1 MSRERA
7 RVRMAAAMLVL
18 AASALGSLALVG
30 PAGAAQTRGDGPDAR
45 KRQAVEMYAREL
57 KDRER
62 GKDVRVDRTIRS
74 DYKGDRVT
82 WSGYMSVQRN
92 GPDRSL
98 RVSCTVAF
106 DGQNRIT
113 SFESSG
119 SGSGSGGSGG
129 GNDAASRACWR
140 EAERRGAD
148 VREVGDTADVGR
160 GARLVML
167 RLDRRGELLCLYR
180 GSATLYRPL

>member
-7 RVRMAAAMLVL
+7 RVCMAAAMLVL
-18 AASALGSLALVG
+18 AASALLVG

-45 KRQAVEMYAREL
+45 KRQAVEMCAREL

-62 GKDVRVDRTIRS
+62 GKNVRVDRTIRS

-92 GPDRSL
+92 GPDRSM

-113 SFESSG
+113 SFESS
-119 SGSGSGGSGG
+119 
-129 GNDAASRACWR
+129 
-140 EAERRGAD
+140 
-148 VREVGDTADVGR
+148 
-160 GARLVML
+160 
-167 RLDRRGELLCLYR
+167 
-180 GSATLYRPL
+180 

>member
-1 MSRERA
+1 MC
-7 RVRMAAAMLVL
+7 
-18 AASALGSLALVG
+18 
-30 PAGAAQTRGDGPDAR
+30 
-45 KRQAVEMYAREL
+45 AREL

-129 GNDAASRACWR
+129 GGNDAASRACWR

>member
-1 MSRERA
+1 MSRAGA
-7 RVRMAAAMLVL
+7 RVGIAAAMLTVG
-18 AASALGSLALVG
+18 ALGIAWAAG
-30 PAGAAQTRGDGPDAR
+30 PAGAAQARGDGPDAR
-45 KRQAVEMYAREL
+45 KRQAVELCAREL

-62 GKDVRVDRTIRS
+62 GRDVRVDRTIRS
-74 DYKGDRVT
+74 DYKGDRVYWT
-82 WSGYMSVQRN
+82 GYMSVQRS

-129 GNDAASRACWR
+129 GGDDAASRACWR

-160 GARLVML
+160 GARLIML
-167 RLDRRGELLCLYR
+167 RLERRGELLCLYR

>member
-1 MSRERA
+1 MSREA
-7 RVRMAAAMLVL
+7 PGLVWQRPCWR
-18 AASALGSLALVG
+18 LGVLALVAG

-45 KRQAVEMYAREL
+45 KRQAVEMCAREL
-57 KDRER
+57 QNRER
-62 GKDVRVDRTIRS
+62 GRRTCASTGHPLRLQ
-74 DYKGDRVT
+74 GDRVT

-98 RVSCTVAF
+98 RVSCTVRSTAEPDHQF
-106 DGQNRIT
+106 R
-113 SFESSG
+113 ELR
-119 SGSGSGGSGG
+119 SGSGSGGS
-129 GNDAASRACWR
+129 AAAATMPRA
-140 EAERRGAD
+140 APAGARPSAGVD